1 TAVGQRERPGGGV
14 FSAEETAVLDL
25 TDEMTLSVRA
35 SPETVLRVK
44 ELFGE
49 AGAIELMATIGMLNC
64 FNRIAFSAGLS
75 ADAWDAQTKA

>member
-1 TAVGQRERPGGGV
+1 
-14 FSAEETAVLDL
+14 
-25 TDEMTLSVRA
+25 MTLSVRA